1 MGQKS
6 GPKHI
11 YLRMYELF
19 FFFVAR
25 VLNLNQYA
33 QQQPGLKQET
43 GGCNSN
49 TLIFVSNLGCGV
61 RASMFTEVLGRGI
74 YRSVKS

>member
-11 YLRMYELF
+11 YPRMYEVVQIAGVF
-19 FFFVAR
+19 CVAR

-33 QQQPGLKQET
+33 QQQQGLKQET

-61 RASMFTEVLGRGI
+61 RASMF
-74 YRSVKS
+74 